1 MAPYLDSVRSFA
13 DVPVTDAGVDTVTFL
28 EAAKGLVGL
37 FDILGSTAFAAVKA
51 DLNGNIT
58 KLETRYN
65 AHKEKGTTIEL
76 LIKDEQATEKK
87 KTTTEGLVW
96 LLRGLSFT
104 AQGLSK
110 AQGDK
115 DKEIA
120 AAFTES
126 YEGTLKKFHNFVV
139 KGVFAV
145 AMKACPYRKDFY
157 EKLRNDPAGGEPATQ
172 EKLDE
177 KLDAWLAAL
186 IAIVTRLETFL
197 ETNKFDKSF

>member
-1 MAPYLDSVRSFA
+1 LAESIQSFA

-37 FDILGSTAFAAVKA
+37 FGMLRHIVHSDRPCTFAHLSFPLDILGSTAFAAVKA

-145 AMKACPYRKDFY
+145 YFI
-157 EKLRNDPAGGEPATQ
+157 LS
-172 EKLDE
+172 LS
-177 KLDAWLAAL
+177 L
-186 IAIVTRLETFL
+186 
-197 ETNKFDKSF
+197 FDSSYIYFIGCHEGLPLPQGLL